1 MKSSFTSLKF
11 TGIERIEN
19 EVFAKFR
26 VNGVQFEQF
35 VRLEYLLGA
44 IKVEPH
50 IAFIEALHG
59 FGLMY
64 FGDEESE

>member
-1 MKSSFTSLKF
+1 MKSAFSSLIFVGTQK
-11 TGIERIEN
+11 IEN